1 MVWKLSILN
10 LCQSLHKSNTL
21 NGMIDSNQ
29 NQIECKHFFI
39 PHLFLQFLRIFLFIL
54 YFLSKIERDKKNE
67 IKCLQENLRENNTRN
82 QKLYEQAE
90 GKSALFDDS
99 RPKGKM

>member
-1 MVWKLSILN
+1 M
-10 LCQSLHKSNTL
+10 
-21 NGMIDSNQ
+21 
-29 NQIECKHFFI
+29 
-39 PHLFLQFLRIFLFIL
+39 
-54 YFLSKIERDKKNE
+54 SKIERDKKNE

-99 RPKGKM
+99 SPKGKM

>member
-1 MVWKLSILN
+1 M
-10 LCQSLHKSNTL
+10 QA
-21 NGMIDSNQ
+21 
-29 NQIECKHFFI
+29 FFI
-39 PHLFLQFLRIFLFIL
+39 SHLFLQFLRIFLFII
-54 YFLSKIERDKKNE
+54 YFLSKIEQGNKKSE

-99 RPKGKM
+99 KPKKKKMMIMINYIL